1 MKTILVL
8 VMLFF
13 WSMLIYYSY
22 LTIVGIMQRMK
33 ARKDIKLDFYPSV
46 AVLIPAHNEEV
57 VIKDTL
63 DAMVKLEYPGA
74 LNVYLLDDAS
84 SDHTAKIVQAFGRT
98 FSRIH
103 YVKVPP
109 GSPKGKSRVLNY
121 GLSITNSDYF
131 VVFDADNQ
139 PEPNAVIELVH
150 AAATTKDAAGAVGY
164 VKTINADT
172 NILTRMIALEFQV
185 FQLLMQSGRW
195 RAFKTGSLAGTNMLL
210 KRDILEK
217 AGGYDPYALAEDA
230 ELTVRLTAMGYT
242 LPVVHHSHT
251 WEQEPERITTFV
263 RQRTRWLTGNLYL
276 LEKSFHEWK
285 FWKGKTFVHS
295 MQHVLTYFFFVV
307 LLLFS
312 NTWFIMSLIGYD
324 LPDFESPLLLFW
336 FMSYVVYTAQI
347 ISAMVL
353 EKTITPFNVFIGL
366 IMYFTYAQIFLLLLL
381 RSGSAYI
388 WSRITRKAIAWDKTK
403 RFKKGEAA

>member
-1 MKTILVL
+1 MKIILIL
-8 VMLFF
+8 IMFFF

-22 LTIVGIMQRMK
+22 LTVVGVIQRLK
-33 ARKDIKLDFYPSV
+33 GKQDITLEKYPSV
-46 AVLIPAHNEEV
+46 AVLIPAHNEGV

-63 DAMVKLEYPGA
+63 DAMVKLVYPGE
-74 LNVYLLDDAS
+74 LNVYVLDDAS
-84 SDHTAKIVQAFGRT
+84 SDNTSEIVQSFGQT

-121 GLSITNSDYF
+121 GLSITKSDYF
-131 VVFDADNQ
+131 LVFDADNQ
-139 PEPNAVIELVH
+139 PESNAVVELVH
-150 AAATTKDAAGAVGY
+150 AAETTKDAAGAVGY
-164 VKTINADT
+164 VKTINA
-172 NILTRMIALEFQV
+172 NHNLLTRMIAIEFQV

-195 RAFKTGSLAGTNMLL
+195 YAFKTGSLAGTNMLL
-210 KRDILEK
+210 KREVLEQ

-230 ELTVRLTAMGYT
+230 ELTVRITAMKKT
-242 LPVVHHSHT
+242 LPVVHHSRT
-251 WEQEPERITTFV
+251 WEQEPEKLGVFV

-276 LEKSFHEWK
+276 LEKSFHEWSY
-285 FWKGKTFVHS
+285 WKGKTFVHS
-295 MQHVLTYFFFVV
+295 LQHVLTYFFFVL

-312 NTWFIMSLIGYD
+312 NIWFILGIAGFK
-324 LPDFESPLLLFW
+324 LPDFDTPLLLFW

-353 EKTITPFNVFIGL
+353 EKTITPYNVLVGL
-366 IMYFTYAQIFLLLLL
+366 IMYFTYAQIFLFLLL
-381 RSGSAYI
+381 RSASAYI
-388 WSRITRKAIAWDKTK
+388 WSRLTKKTIAWDKTK